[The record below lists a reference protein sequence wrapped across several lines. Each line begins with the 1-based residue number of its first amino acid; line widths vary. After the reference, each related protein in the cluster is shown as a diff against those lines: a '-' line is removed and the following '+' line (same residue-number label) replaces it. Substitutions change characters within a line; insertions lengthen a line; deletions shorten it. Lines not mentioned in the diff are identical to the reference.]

1 MDLPPT
7 AIEEKLREVVSE
19 LPPNILRTDLHSIND
34 LPDELLLEIAK
45 HLEGDNP
52 TLGNLNRTSRRFKAI
67 GDELLYRTISLP
79 RTRGD
84 SVMYLVRTI
93 VERPE
98 LRSKIRQLTLSTT
111 SWRIDINGDTVV
123 VGSIFTKTR
132 PATSRDELGALLLQ
146 ISQSL
151 NSLSILGSGGPFQ
164 SMEEIDWRCT
174 LLLGRLSSLAGLLLA
189 LCDNLDML
197 CIGMYHRDDLDI
209 PALDVVH
216 SLYGLHSNFMQQ
228 PPSRWSG
235 FKQFHNVKRL
245 RVSGLN
251 MDMLRFPFMSLQVLE
266 IDLSREYFSEDLPTP
281 EHVFFGNKSTRCL
294 SPRCANL
301 DTLIIRSDWNELN
314 DQAHLSHGYQ
324 LPILLQDFAGPTI
337 TRLEI
342 LFMRSPTVVQQWLGT
357 FEHIA
362 RALGEDTDVSA
373 SLESMKIDY
382 EESDHFDPRRCFGGC
397 TNLHSFS
404 SFRKLTKMEVLQGAL
419 VFEARNTFGELHY
432 FSGVIPPPSLESL
445 TVICPTKAIL
455 TWLNMIVERKT
466 EVPALNNIVLLCRCG
481 YGAGPKEFEDDVSTY
496 VFAQLND
503 LGIDVRVV
511 EETPGAF
518 AALARK
524 EGSVWEADWAEDGW
538 VDGLFG
544 QDQG

>member
-7 AIEEKLREVVSE
+7 VIEEKRRNAVTE
-19 LPPNILRTDLHSIND
+19 LSLDILRPDLRSIND

-52 TLGNLNRTSRRFKAI
+52 TLGNLIRTSRRFKAI

-79 RTRGD
+79 RNRGD
-84 SVMYLVRTI
+84 SVIYLVRTI

-98 LRSKIRQLTLSTT
+98 LRSKIRQLTFSTT
-111 SWRIDINGDTVV
+111 SWRIDSNGDTVV
-123 VGSIFTKTR
+123 IGSIFTRTR
-132 PATSRDELGALLLQ
+132 PTTSRDELGALVLQ
-146 ISQSL
+146 ISKSL
-151 NSLSILGSGGPFQ
+151 DSLSILGAGNPFQ

-197 CIGMYHRDDLDI
+197 CMGNYHRDDIDI
-209 PALDVVH
+209 PAFDVVR
-216 SLYGLHSNFMQQ
+216 SLYGIYSDLMQL
-228 PPSRWSG
+228 PPSRWSD

-245 RVSGLN
+245 RVSGLSI
-251 MDMLRFPFMSLQVLE
+251 DILRFPFISLQVLE
-266 IDLSREYFSEDLPTP
+266 IDFSWEYFSEDLPTP
-281 EHVFFGNKSTRCL
+281 EHVFFGNKSTRCFL
-294 SPRCANL
+294 PRCASL
-301 DTLIIRSDWNELN
+301 HSLIIRSDWNELN
-314 DQAHLSHGYQ
+314 DNAHMSHGYQ
-324 LPILLQDFAGPTI
+324 LPILLQDFAGSTI

-342 LFMRSPTVVQQWLGT
+342 LFVRSPTVVKQWLGT

-362 RALGEDTDVSA
+362 RALSEDTDVSA
-373 SLESMKIDY
+373 SLQFIKIDY

-404 SFRKLTKMEVLQGAL
+404 SFRKLTKMEVLQGVL

>member
-7 AIEEKLREVVSE
+7 VIEEKLRNAATE
-19 LPPNILRTDLHSIND
+19 LSRDTLRPGFRSIND
-34 LPDELLLEIAK
+34 LPDELLLEVAR

-52 TLGNLNRTSRRFKAI
+52 ALGSLNQTSRRFKAI
-67 GDELLYRTISLP
+67 GNELLYRTISLP

-93 VERPE
+93 VRRPE
-98 LRSKIRQLTLSTT
+98 LRSKIRHLTFSATNWLVEYEGETPVHERATT
-111 SWRIDINGDTVV
+111 IE
-123 VGSIFTKTR
+123 R
-132 PATSRDELGALLLQ
+132 PNTSSNAHAASLLQ

-151 NSLSILGSGGPFQ
+151 DGLGFLRDENPFESEEELAWWCGLLCGQLSA
-164 SMEEIDWRCT
+164 
-174 LLLGRLSSLAGLLLA
+174 LAGMLLV
-189 LCDNLDML
+189 LCDSLEML
-197 CIGMYHRDDLDI
+197 YMTMYHRQDLST
-209 PALDVVH
+209 PAIDVLGW
-216 SLYGLHSNFMQQ
+216 LYCLHSELMQQ

-235 FKQFHNVKRL
+235 FKQFYNVKRL
-245 RVSGLN
+245 RVSGLSI
-251 MDMLRFPFMSLQVLE
+251 DILRFPFISLQVLE
-266 IDLSREYFSEDLPTP
+266 IDLCWESFSEGLSTA
-281 EHVFFGNKSTRCL
+281 EHVFFGNESARCL
-294 SPRCANL
+294 SPRCENL
-301 DTLIIRSDWNELN
+301 HTLIIRSDWNELN

-324 LPILLQDFAGPTI
+324 LPLLLLDFTGSTI

-342 LFMRSPTVVQQWLGT
+342 LFMRSPTVVKQWLGT

-362 RALGEDTDVSA
+362 RALGEDTDVST
-373 SLESMKIDY
+373 SLQFIKIDY

-404 SFRKLTKMEVLQGAL
+404 LFHKLTNMEVLQGVL
-419 VFEARNTFGELHY
+419 VFEARNTFGELY
-432 FSGVIPPPSLESL
+432 CFRGILPPPSLESL

-466 EVPALNNIVLLCRCG
+466 EVPALSKIVLLCRCG
-481 YGAGPKEFEDDVSTY
+481 CGAGPKEFEGDVSTY

-544 QDQG
+544 QGQG